1 MAQDWLSAG
10 LSHACEAEP
19 VVMLFALRQ
28 RASRFLDDLRLPSAA
43 RAEARADRRGPGP
56 DAGAEACIAASL
68 QWLGHAQDCS
78 ASRDGGF
85 ARHWS
90 WLDGWA
96 PSYPE
101 TTGYLIPTLLDQ
113 ARRRGNDL
121 LRERARRALDWL
133 VSIQMPDGAFAGGT
147 IGQRPVAPVTFNTGQ
162 ILIGL
167 AAGVREFGG
176 RYEDPMHRAARWLV
190 SVQDE
195 DGAWSRCTSPFA
207 LPGAKAYDAHI
218 SWGLAEAARV
228 SGEKRYEAAVRRNME
243 WTVRQQRPNGWFE
256 RCCLTDFSRPLT
268 HTIGYALRGLAE
280 GYLLLGERW
289 ILEAA
294 LRGAHAVLGCLRQD
308 GFLPGRLD
316 AEWRPCVKWACLTGA
331 VQIAAV
337 WFLLAPHS
345 PQPREMQ
352 EAACR
357 AAGFVRRTIRT
368 DGPPEIAGGVK
379 GSWPVDGD
387 YGRFQLLNWAAK
399 FAIDAFQM
407 ELDTAAD
414 A

>member
-1 MAQDWLSAG
+1 MIAS
-10 LSHACEAEP
+10 
-19 VVMLFALRQ
+19 LR
-28 RASRFLDDLRLPSAA
+28 RRISRYLDDQHLPAAA
-43 RAEARADRRGPGP
+43 RAEARADRKGPGRDP
-56 DAGAEACIAASL
+56 GAEACIEAAL
-68 QWLGHAQDCS
+68 GWLARAQDCS

-96 PSYPE
+96 ASYPE
-101 TTGYLIPTLLDQ
+101 TTGYIIPTLLDQ
-113 ARRRGNDL
+113 ARRRSDDRI
-121 LRERARRALDWL
+121 RERARRALDWL
-133 VSIQMPDGAFAGGT
+133 VSIQMPEGAFPGGVAG
-147 IGQRPVAPVTFNTGQ
+147 QQPVAPVAFNTGQ

-176 RYEDPMHRAARWLV
+176 QYEDPMHRAARWLV

-207 LPGAKAYDAHI
+207 LPGPKAYDAHI

-228 SGEKRYEAAVRRNME
+228 SGEKRYEDAVRRNMD

-256 RCCLTDFSRPLT
+256 RCCLTDASRPLT
-268 HTIGYALRGLAE
+268 HTIGYVLRGLCEGHALLREDWIRASALKGAE
-280 GYLLLGERW
+280 ALLDCIRE
-289 ILEAA
+289 
-294 LRGAHAVLGCLRQD
+294 D
-308 GFLPGRLD
+308 GFLPGRFD
-316 AEWRPCVKWACLTGA
+316 QHWQPCVKWSCLTGA

-345 PQPREMQ
+345 PRGRQMQ
-352 EAACR
+352 EAARR
-357 AAGFVRRTIRT
+357 ASAFVRRTIRT

-379 GSWPVDGD
+379 GSWPVDGE

-407 ELDTAAD
+407 ELDLAH
-414 A
+414 